1 MTTSENRDRE
11 TSRFF
16 FVQAAIGCGLLLTG
30 AGAALLGDRLFSPTQ
45 PQPDTDNSTASPPQ
59 TAPPQA
65 KNAPVQI
72 TPQSITPQST
82 APAPRPKVDSS
93 NFIVEAIAKV
103 EPAVVRIDAA
113 RTVTQFDT
121 PLPPGLFPGLGGI
134 PQERVQQGTGS
145 GFIINP
151 NGYVL
156 TNSHVVDGTDTVDV
170 TLTDGRRLEG
180 RVLGSDSLTDVAVVK
195 LSVTGLPVVPM
206 GDSDRLHP
214 GEWAIAIGN
223 PLGLDSTVTAG
234 IISATGR
241 SSSDVG
247 VPDKRVGFIQTDAAI
262 NPGNSGGPL
271 LNADGEVIGMNTAI
285 ISGAQGLGFAIP
297 IATVQRVAQ
306 QLIATGKAEHPYL
319 GLQMVD
325 LNPQQRE
332 QIDRELN
339 LPFKLKTDRGI
350 IVVRVVPGSPADEAG
365 FRLGDFVRKVDR
377 QPLDRS
383 ETVQQ
388 IVQASKIGKPLAIE
402 IDRNGKILTLP
413 VTPGELPV
421 QD

>member
-1 MTTSENRDRE
+1 MTTSENRDRGI
-11 TSRFF
+11 SRFF
-16 FVQAAIGCGLLLTG
+16 FVQAAIGCGLLLAG
-30 AGAALLGDRLFSPTQ
+30 AGAAILGDRLFSPPQ
-45 PQPDTDNSTASPPQ
+45 PQAKTDKSTASLPQ
-59 TAPPQA
+59 TGSPPA
-65 KNAPVQI
+65 NSPPAQI
-72 TPQSITPQST
+72 TPQPA
-82 APAPRPKVDSS
+82 APAPRPKTDSS

-113 RTVTQFDT
+113 RTVTQLDS

-145 GFIINP
+145 GFIIDP

-156 TNSHVVDGTDTVDV
+156 TNSHVVDGTEIVDV
-170 TLTDGRRLEG
+170 TLTDGRRLDG

-195 LSVTGLPVVPM
+195 LSATGLPVVPM

-241 SSSDVG
+241 SSTDVG

-319 GLQMVD
+319 GLQMID
-325 LNPQQRE
+325 LTPQQRE
-332 QIDRELN
+332 QIDRDLN
-339 LPFKLKTDRGI
+339 LPFKLKADQGVLVIR
-350 IVVRVVPGSPADEAG
+350 IVSGSPADEAG
-365 FRLGDFVRKVDR
+365 FRLGDFVRKVD
-377 QPLDRS
+377 QSAVDRAD
-383 ETVQQ
+383 TVQQ
-388 IVQASKIGKPLAIE
+388 IVQASKIGKPIAIE
-402 IDRNGKILTLP
+402 IDRNGTILTLL